1 MEQTIEKKKVAIL
14 RTKGDILTAKE
25 MNGFVIEQ
33 SVINKSEFKNAGL
46 TELFAFMLIEGS
58 DYKVVDC
65 KKIENDDDFFNY
77 TFGMKQH
84 GTITAN
90 R

>member
-1 MEQTIEKKKVAIL
+1 MEQKTEKKQVAIL
-14 RTKGDILTAKE
+14 RTKGEILTAKE
-25 MNGFVIEQ
+25 MNDFVIEQ
-33 SVINKSEFKNAGL
+33 SVTNKSEFKNAGL
-46 TELFAFMLIEGS
+46 TDLFAFMLIEGS

-65 KKIENDDDFFNY
+65 KKIENDVDFFNY

-84 GTITAN
+84 GTITAD